1 MSKVKDVR
9 KIAFPA
15 SVVAV
20 LIAAGTMVGNQLIAR
35 ESGQP
40 RSPNHAVLTDGDAE
54 TMELLRLV
62 DTDKSG
68 KVSKQEFMHFMGAE
82 FDRLDTDKSGEL
94 DIRELEQSQFHL
106 KSHFFMTA
114 GK

>member
-1 MSKVKDVR
+1 MSKVRVVK

-20 LIAAGTMVGNQLIAR
+20 LLAAGTMVGNQLIAR
-35 ESGQP
+35 ESSQP
-40 RSPNHAVLTDGDAE
+40 QSPNHAVLTNTDAE

-62 DTDKSG
+62 DTDNSG
-68 KVSKQEFMHFMGAE
+68 KVSKAEFMHFMEAE
-82 FDRLDTDKSGEL
+82 FDRLDKDKSGEL

-106 KSHFFMTA
+106 KSHLFMTA